1 MCLWERAKES
11 ERTHTSV
18 SPGDV
23 AKNKQLLKPSG
34 VWAASVCSPP
44 PSLRPSSPHLP
55 SLHLSITHTHT
66 HSTTAHSYAPI
77 TVYTNAHTHQLHP
90 AASLLYFLRRRPP
103 VWQSAAQEKRAR
115 DTEKRLKK
123 GRREEVKNRVRCEK
137 RGVVWERTTV
147 RMFWSC
153 HLQKQTL
160 KVKSPCL
167 ITLTPFA
174 GDFRVVA
181 ASKRALSVDVGPE
194 AAEENC
200 VGRGRV
206 AQLMKTFSVS
216 SESPPSQMPPR
227 ANKPPIPEKPNH
239 LRLRPSPSL
248 R

>member
-1 MCLWERAKES
+1 MCLWEQPKES

-66 HSTTAHSYAPI
+66 HTVQPHTYALSYAPI

-103 VWQSAAQEKRAR
+103 VWQSAAQEKRAG

-123 GRREEVKNRVRCEK
+123 GQNRVRRKTEW
-137 RGVVWERTTV
+137 G
-147 RMFWSC
+147 
-153 HLQKQTL
+153 
-160 KVKSPCL
+160 
-167 ITLTPFA
+167 
-174 GDFRVVA
+174 
-181 ASKRALSVDVGPE
+181 KRAEERCGVGEDKCENVLKLSPT
-194 AAEENC
+194 
-200 VGRGRV
+200 
-206 AQLMKTFSVS
+206 KTDLEGQKSLFHHSFSIYRWF
-216 SESPPSQMPPR
+216 PSGC
-227 ANKPPIPEKPNH
+227 
-239 LRLRPSPSL
+239 RL
-248 R
+248 

>member
-55 SLHLSITHTHT
+55 SLHLSITHTH
-66 HSTTAHSYAPI
+66 STTAHSYAPI

-123 GRREEVKNRVRCEK
+123 GRREVKNWVKEK
-137 RGVVWERTTV
+137 
-147 RMFWSC
+147 
-153 HLQKQTL
+153 
-160 KVKSPCL
+160 
-167 ITLTPFA
+167 
-174 GDFRVVA
+174 
-181 ASKRALSVDVGPE
+181 
-194 AAEENC
+194 AEERCGVGEDNC
-200 VGRGRV
+200 ENV
-206 AQLMKTFSVS
+206 LKLSPTKTDLEGQKSLSHHSYSICRWF
-216 SESPPSQMPPR
+216 PSGC
-227 ANKPPIPEKPNH
+227 
-239 LRLRPSPSL
+239 RL
-248 R
+248 